1 MEVKEILRQSY
12 NNFAGEREK
21 STQQEWKVKIRD
33 SFLKLL
39 KDEGKTSILDI
50 GAGTGRDSKFFMDKN
65 MDVTAVDLSD
75 EMIKLCQVKG
85 INSQRLD
92 FYNLHEIGKKF
103 DAVWSMNSLLHV
115 RKADLG
121 FVLEEIKN
129 VLNPSGLFF
138 MGVYG
143 GEDSE
148 GIWEDDI
155 YTPHRFFS
163 SYTDENINKVVSN
176 HFKIVSFEIIETG
189 GSSHFQ
195 SIIMKK

>member
-1 MEVKEILRQSY
+1 
-12 NNFAGEREK
+12 
-21 STQQEWKVKIRD
+21 
-33 SFLKLL
+33 
-39 KDEGKTSILDI
+39 
-50 GAGTGRDSKFFMDKN
+50 
-65 MDVTAVDLSD
+65 
-75 EMIKLCQVKG
+75 
-85 INSQRLD
+85 
-92 FYNLHEIGKKF
+92 
-103 DAVWSMNSLLHV
+103 MNSLLHV